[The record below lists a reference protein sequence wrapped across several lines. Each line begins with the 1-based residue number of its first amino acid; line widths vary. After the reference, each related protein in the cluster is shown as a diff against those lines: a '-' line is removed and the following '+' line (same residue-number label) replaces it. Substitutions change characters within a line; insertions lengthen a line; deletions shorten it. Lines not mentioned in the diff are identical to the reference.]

1 MLMSLLIILL
11 IFRQKYRNSK
21 IRQDIIQNRLLTS
34 EYKTKLSE
42 IESAEESSAAQ
53 IDEMKNKIQS
63 LESKILKALK
73 NGKQCYELVN
83 NNGNTIKWSTK
94 DFRDFIEYY
103 KLINISYV
111 VSLQEKYNNLT
122 PNQLFF
128 MITTNA
134 MNKDEATV
142 ANIMKISNN
151 AMRSMKSRIKA
162 KSVDSSN
169 K

>member
-1 MLMSLLIILL
+1 MIGALMLMSLLIILL

-63 LESKILKALK
+63 LESKILTALK

-111 VSLQEKYNNLT
+111 V
-122 PNQLFF
+122 
-128 MITTNA
+128 
-134 MNKDEATV
+134 
-142 ANIMKISNN
+142 
-151 AMRSMKSRIKA
+151 
-162 KSVDSSN
+162 
-169 K
+169 